1 MNEDRANVL
10 CNSFFAYLCQFY
22 MPCNSWAV
30 QLQALVS
37 AAQKTPEAPKPYM
50 TRLPQAQQLS
60 WFNPSQQLN
69 PHSRSLSGAGAKKSK
84 SEKTR
89 GLR

>member
-37 AAQKTPEAPKPYM
+37 AAQKTPEAPKPYSDKAA
-50 TRLPQAQQLS
+50 TGTA
-60 WFNPSQQLN
+60 
-69 PHSRSLSGAGAKKSK
+69 AVVV
-84 SEKTR
+84 
-89 GLR
+89 